1 MWSSNHNV
9 QIIILECQ
17 SRAKFQD
24 GGTSETQ
31 SALWGFA
38 KRTAEELGN
47 KKVCFSVQGSSGFQK
62 VFALGTKR
70 QKMAEVSS
78 VRTEH
83 KFDENSLHEYL
94 KKNLP
99 GFPKG
104 QGCLSVSQYRFV
116 ML

>member
-1 MWSSNHNV
+1 
-9 QIIILECQ
+9 
-17 SRAKFQD
+17 
-24 GGTSETQ
+24 
-31 SALWGFA
+31 
-38 KRTAEELGN
+38 
-47 KKVCFSVQGSSGFQK
+47 
-62 VFALGTKR
+62 
-70 QKMAEVSS
+70 MAEVSS